1 MTYKAFEDFYKEANI
16 KHLLLHDYNNKLLSP
31 PFATEKCKEYSNIW
45 IDGKFIDL
53 NLPAATSKTSAVTT
67 IQDSVWFIP
76 YGIYDNFNTVVQ
88 VKHNNVIKHQLPFK
102 GKGQF
107 YSVASND
114 STAFSFPL
122 GYEGTNNSIYIK
134 DDTVTVHPLP
144 HKGKK
149 LHMGTVYC
157 NGRYWSM
164 PRGDEPGYNTLL
176 SFDGDQYQSYELDVD
191 PNITRKYTDIIVKGN
206 TLYSLPF
213 GETKGL
219 NTVVEFDTETN
230 TATYHTIN
238 GVDFAKKYNCGVL
251 VGDKIIALPYGD
263 EHADDSNWG
272 LVFDTVTKESQQFD
286 IKLNFGG
293 KYRFR
298 SGIEYMGNVY
308 FFPSGTPS
316 CPIIKINKNGNI
328 LTTAHLDNTMLG
340 RPVIYNNQL
349 CAIGHNM
356 HTSKEVIYKFEEDLS
371 YAVLR
376 TLELP

>member
-1 MTYKAFEDFYKEANI
+1 MYKAFEDFYKEASI
-16 KHLLLHDYNNKLLSP
+16 KHLLLTEYNGQLLSP
-31 PFATEKCKEYSNIW
+31 PFATERCKDYSSVW
-45 IDGKFIDL
+45 IGGKFIDL
-53 NLPAATSKTSAVTT
+53 ELIPATSKTNAVAVLNGSA
-67 IQDSVWFIP
+67 WFIP
-76 YGIYDNFNTVVQ
+76 YGIYDDFNTVVEL
-88 VKHNNVIKHQLPFK
+88 KNTTATNHKLPFK

-107 YSVASND
+107 YSVASNGE
-114 STAFSFPL
+114 TAFSFPL
-122 GYEGTNNSIYIK
+122 GYEDTNYGLYISDSVEAHK
-134 DDTVTVHPLP
+134 LP
-144 HKGKK
+144 TEGKK

-176 SFDGDQYQSYELDVD
+176 SFDGEQYQSYELDVD

-219 NTVVEFDTETN
+219 NTIVEFDTETN

-251 VGDKIIALPYGD
+251 LGDKIVAVPYGD
-263 EHADDSNWG
+263 EHANDSNWG
-272 LVFDTVTKESQQFD
+272 LVFDTVTKETTQFD
-286 IKLNFGG
+286 INVDFGG

-298 SGIEYMGNVY
+298 CGIEYKGNAY

-316 CPIIKINKNGNI
+316 CPILKINKLGEVVQGLYLKNI
-328 LTTAHLDNTMLG
+328 MFG
-340 RPVIYNNQL
+340 RPIVYQDQIHV
-349 CAIGHNM
+349 IGHNVR
-356 HTSKEVIYKFEEDLS
+356 TSEEVIYIVKEDLS

-376 TLELP
+376 SLERS